1 MPKRERHTILWFASH
16 IYLIYTLNLWL
27 WLCWPG
33 AAVQDAENPGKVMC
47 GSTQSLHIYSRVLQ
61 DPFQVSEEYNKYFN
75 DFIQQKECQV
85 EYVKPF

>member
-1 MPKRERHTILWFASH
+1 
-16 IYLIYTLNLWL
+16 
-27 WLCWPG
+27 
-33 AAVQDAENPGKVMC
+33 MC